1 MLLLTETYRLA
12 TTLPESERFGLSSQL
27 RRAAVSI
34 PTNIAEGFGRR
45 APRELRR
52 FLSIAEGSLREL
64 QTLLEAITM
73 LGYLP
78 EEQVAV
84 PVATANRVGYLL
96 HRFRE
101 AVRVRCAISRSS

>member
-12 TTLPESERFGLSSQL
+12 TDLPASERFGLSSQL
-27 RRAAVSI
+27 RRAALSI

-52 FLSIAEGSLREL
+52 FLLIAEGSLREL

-78 EEQVAV
+78 DERVAI

-96 HRFRE
+96 YRFRR
-101 AVRVRCAISRSS
+101 AVRPKCATPRSP

>member
-12 TTLPESERFGLSSQL
+12 TDLPTSEQFGLSSQL
-27 RRAAVSI
+27 RRAALSI

-45 APRELRR
+45 ATKELRH

-78 EEQVAV
+78 EERVSG

-96 HRFRE
+96 YRFSK
-101 AVRVRCAISRSS
+101 AVKARCASARSS